1 METVVTIIQVII
13 ALGIFNVW
21 ILRFGKSTAW
31 RGGAA
36 QNMKEE
42 FQVYGLPGWAVGVI
56 GFLKLLF
63 AASLIAGI
71 WVPTLTQPAAIG
83 LAILMLGAVLMHIKV
98 KDPLKKSLPAFSVL
112 VLCLIVAFV

>member
-1 METVVTIIQVII
+1 METVVTVIQVII

-21 ILRFGKSTAW
+21 ILRYGKSTAW
-31 RGGAA
+31 RGGEA

-42 FQVYGLPGWAVGVI
+42 FQIYGLPGWAVGVI

-63 AASLIAGI
+63 AASLIAGL
-71 WVPTLTQPAAIG
+71 WVPALTQPAAIG
-83 LAILMLGAVLMHIKV
+83 LAVLMLGAVLMHIKV